1 MEFIDGLIA
10 SLTFTNLMFGIIGS
24 ILGTLIGVLPG
35 IGPALAISLLLPITF
50 TLEPTSALIMFAAI
64 YYGAMYG
71 GSTTSILLNAPGES
85 GSVMTTLEGNKMAR
99 AGRAG
104 PALATAA
111 IGSFLAGAFAT
122 GLLAVGA
129 PFIADL
135 GLRLTPADFFALMV
149 LALGTISAVM
159 GTSIGRGITSLAVGL
174 AIGLVGMDVLTGAQR
189 LTFGNA
195 YALDGIST
203 VIVIVSLFAVGEA
216 LYVAFKGRFG
226 EAKIIKFK
234 GRAWMTKE
242 DWSRSWMP
250 WARGTAIGFPLG
262 VLPAGGSEL
271 PTFLSYNVE
280 KKMAEKKGNSE
291 FGKGAIEGVAG
302 PEAANNANA
311 AGALVP
317 LLALGIP
324 TSATA
329 AVMLSSFEQFN
340 LQPGPLLFSEQSA
353 LVWTLI
359 GALFIGNALLL
370 LINLPLIGWWVKL
383 LKIPPPYL
391 YAGVLTF
398 AMLGAYAVAGNT
410 FGMFVAIAV
419 GVLGLLFRR
428 YGYPITPLILGVVL
442 GPMAELQLRRAV
454 QISNGDFMTLIE
466 KPFSVAVYLF
476 LIFGILISKGWPII
490 RKRIATKT
498 KSVKKTKK
506 TK

>member
-1 MEFIDGLIA
+1 MDFIDGLVA
-10 SLTFTNLMFGIIGS
+10 SLTFNNLMFGVLGS
-24 ILGTLIGVLPG
+24 LLGTLVGVLPG

-50 TLEPTSALIMFAAI
+50 TVEPTSAIIMFCAI

-85 GSVMTTLEGNKMAR
+85 GSVMTSIEGNKMAR
-99 AGRAG
+99 SGKAGA
-104 PALATAA
+104 ALATAA
-111 IGSFLAGAFAT
+111 LGSFFAGAVAT

-159 GTSIGRGITSLAVGL
+159 GTSVVRGVISLAVGL
-174 AIGLVGMDVLTGAQR
+174 AIGMVGLDVLTGAQR
-189 LTFGNA
+189 LTFGNP

-203 VIVIVSLFAVGEA
+203 IIVIVSLFAVGEA

-234 GRAWMTKE
+234 GRAWMTKKE
-242 DWSRSWMP
+242 WSRSWRP
-250 WARGTAIGFPLG
+250 WIRGTALGFPLG

-271 PTFLSYNVE
+271 PTFLSYNLE
-280 KKMAEKKGNSE
+280 KKLANKQAKSE

-329 AVMLSSFEQFN
+329 AVMLSSFDQFN
-340 LQPGPLLFSEQSA
+340 IQAGPLLFTEQST

-370 LINLPLIGWWVKL
+370 LINLPLIGLWVKL
-383 LKIPPPYL
+383 LKIPAPYL

-398 AMLGAYAVAGNT
+398 AMLGAFAVAQNT
-410 FGMFVAIAV
+410 FGMFIAIGV
-419 GVLGLLFRR
+419 GIIGLLFRR
-428 YGYPITPLILGVVL
+428 YGYPITPLILGVVI

-466 KPFSVAVYLF
+466 KPFSVVIYLF
-476 LIFGILISKGWPII
+476 LIVGLVVSKGWPLIK
-490 RKRIATKT
+490 KRMASK
-498 KSVKKTKK
+498 
-506 TK
+506 

>member
-1 MEFIDGLIA
+1 MDFIDGLLA
-10 SLTFTNLMFGIIGS
+10 SLTFNNLMFGVLGS
-24 ILGTLIGVLPG
+24 LLGTLVGVLPG

-50 TLEPTSALIMFAAI
+50 TVEPTSAIIMFCAI

-85 GSVMTTLEGNKMAR
+85 GSVMTSIEGNKMAR
-99 AGRAG
+99 SGKAGA
-104 PALATAA
+104 ALATAA
-111 IGSFLAGAFAT
+111 LGSFFAGAVAT

-159 GTSIGRGITSLAVGL
+159 GTSVVRGVISLAVGL
-174 AIGLVGMDVLTGAQR
+174 AIGMVGLDVLTGAQR
-189 LTFGNA
+189 LTFGNP

-203 VIVIVSLFAVGEA
+203 IIVIVSLFAVGEA

-234 GRAWMTKE
+234 GRAWMTKKE
-242 DWSRSWMP
+242 WSRSWRP
-250 WARGTAIGFPLG
+250 WIRGTALGFPLG

-271 PTFLSYNVE
+271 PTFLSYNLE
-280 KKMAEKKGNSE
+280 KKLANKQAKSE

-329 AVMLSSFEQFN
+329 AVMLSSFDQFN
-340 LQPGPLLFSEQSA
+340 IQAGPLLFTEQST

-370 LINLPLIGWWVKL
+370 LINLPLIGLWVKL
-383 LKIPPPYL
+383 LRIPAPYL

-398 AMLGAYAVAGNT
+398 AMLGAFAVAQNT
-410 FGMFVAIAV
+410 FGMFIAIGV
-419 GVLGLLFRR
+419 GIIGLLFRR
-428 YGYPITPLILGVVL
+428 YGYPITPLILGVVI

-466 KPFSVAVYLF
+466 KPFSVVIYLF
-476 LIFGILISKGWPII
+476 LIIGLVVSKGWPLIK
-490 RKRIATKT
+490 KRMASK
-498 KSVKKTKK
+498 
-506 TK
+506 

>member
-1 MEFIDGLIA
+1 MEFIDGLVA
-10 SLTFTNLMFGIIGS
+10 SLTFTNLLFGILGS

-85 GSVMTTLEGNKMAR
+85 GSVMTTIEGNKMAR

-111 IGSFLAGAFAT
+111 IGSFFAGAVAT

-159 GTSIGRGITSLAVGL
+159 GTSIARGITSLAVGL

-226 EAKIIKFK
+226 EAKVIKFK

-242 DWSRSWMP
+242 DWSRSWRP
-250 WARGTAIGFPLG
+250 WARGTALGFPLG

-280 KKMAEKKGNSE
+280 KKMAEKKNKGKSE

-311 AGALVP
+311 ARALVP

-340 LQPGPLLFSEQSA
+340 LQPGPLLFTEQSA

-370 LINLPLIGWWVKL
+370 LINLPLIGMWVKL

-410 FGMFVAIAV
+410 FGMSIAIAV
-419 GVLGLLFRR
+419 GILGLLFRR
-428 YGYPITPLILGVVL
+428 YGYPITPLILGVVI

-454 QISNGDFMTLIE
+454 QISNGDYMTLIE
-466 KPFSVAVYLF
+466 KPFSVVIYLF
-476 LIFGILISKGWPII
+476 LIFGLVVSKLWPQI
-490 RKRIATKT
+490 RKRLKATAKT
-498 KSVKKTKK
+498 K
-506 TK
+506 

>member
-1 MEFIDGLIA
+1 MEFIDGLVA
-10 SLTFTNLMFGIIGS
+10 SLTFTNLLFGILGS

-85 GSVMTTLEGNKMAR
+85 GSVMTTIEGNKMAR

-111 IGSFLAGAFAT
+111 IGSFFAGAVAT
-122 GLLAVGA
+122 GLLAVVA

-159 GTSIGRGITSLAVGL
+159 GTSIARGITSLAVGL
-174 AIGLVGMDVLTGAQR
+174 AIGLVGMDVLSGAQR

-226 EAKIIKFK
+226 EAKVIKFK

-242 DWSRSWMP
+242 DWSRSWRP
-250 WARGTAIGFPLG
+250 WARGTALGFPLG

-280 KKMAEKKGNSE
+280 KKMAEKKNKGKSE

-340 LQPGPLLFSEQSA
+340 LQPGPLLFTEQSA

-370 LINLPLIGWWVKL
+370 LINLPLIGMWVKL

-410 FGMFVAIAV
+410 FGMSIAIAV
-419 GVLGLLFRR
+419 GILGLLFRR
-428 YGYPITPLILGVVL
+428 YGYPITPLILGVVI

-454 QISNGDFMTLIE
+454 QISNGDYMTLIE
-466 KPFSVAVYLF
+466 KPFSVVIYLF
-476 LIFGILISKGWPII
+476 LIFGLVVSKLWPQI
-490 RKRIATKT
+490 RKRLKATAKT
-498 KSVKKTKK
+498 K
-506 TK
+506 

>member
-1 MEFIDGLIA
+1 MEFIDGLVA
-10 SLTFTNLMFGIIGS
+10 SLTFTNLLFGILGS

-85 GSVMTTLEGNKMAR
+85 GSVMTTIEGNKMAR

-111 IGSFLAGAFAT
+111 IGSFFAGAVAT

-159 GTSIGRGITSLAVGL
+159 GTSIARGITSLAVGL
-174 AIGLVGMDVLTGAQR
+174 AIGLVGMDVLSGAQR

-226 EAKIIKFK
+226 EAKVIKFK

-242 DWSRSWMP
+242 DWSRSWRP
-250 WARGTAIGFPLG
+250 WVRGTALGFPLG

-280 KKMAEKKGNSE
+280 KKMAEKKNQGKSE

-340 LQPGPLLFSEQSA
+340 LQPGPLLFTEQSA

-370 LINLPLIGWWVKL
+370 LINLPLIGMWVKL

-398 AMLGAYAVAGNT
+398 AMLGAYAVSGNT
-410 FGMFVAIAV
+410 FGMSIAIAV
-419 GVLGLLFRR
+419 GILGLLFRR
-428 YGYPITPLILGVVL
+428 YGYPITPLILGVVI

-466 KPFSVAVYLF
+466 KPFSIVIYLF
-476 LIFGILISKGWPII
+476 LILGLVISKLWPQIK
-490 RKRIATKT
+490 KRMATEP
-498 KSVKKTKK
+498 KSVKKTK
-506 TK
+506 

>member
-1 MEFIDGLIA
+1 MEFVDGLVA
-10 SLTFTNLMFGIIGS
+10 SLTFNNLMFGVLGS
-24 ILGTLIGVLPG
+24 ILGTLVGVLPG

-50 TLEPTSALIMFAAI
+50 TVEPTSAIIMFAAI

-85 GSVMTTLEGNKMAR
+85 GSVMTSIEGNKMAR
-99 AGRAG
+99 AGKAG
-104 PALATAA
+104 GALATAA
-111 IGSFLAGAFAT
+111 LGSFFAGAVAT
-122 GLLAVGA
+122 GLLAIGA

-159 GTSIGRGITSLAVGL
+159 GTSVVRGLISLAVGL
-174 AIGLVGMDVLTGAQR
+174 AIGIVGLDVLTGAQR
-189 LTFGNA
+189 LTFGNP

-234 GRAWMTKE
+234 GRAWMSKE
-242 DWSRSWMP
+242 EWSRSWRP
-250 WARGTAIGFPLG
+250 WIRGTALGFPLG

-271 PTFLSYNVE
+271 PTFLSYNLE
-280 KKMAEKKGNSE
+280 KKLAGKKAKSE

-329 AVMLSSFEQFN
+329 AVMLSSFDQFN
-340 LQPGPLLFSEQSA
+340 IQAGPLLFTEQSA

-370 LINLPLIGWWVKL
+370 LINLPLIGMWVKL
-383 LKIPPPYL
+383 LKIPAPYL

-398 AMLGAYAVAGNT
+398 AMLGAFAVAQNT
-410 FGMFVAIAV
+410 FGMFIAIGV
-419 GVLGLLFRR
+419 GIIGLLFRR
-428 YGYPITPLILGVVL
+428 YGYPITPLILGVVI

-466 KPFSVAVYLF
+466 KPFSVVIYTF
-476 LIFGILISKGWPII
+476 LILGIVISKGWPVIK
-490 RKRIATKT
+490 KRMASK
-498 KSVKKTKK
+498 
-506 TK
+506 

>member
-10 SLTFTNLMFGIIGS
+10 SLTFTNLMFGMLGS

-71 GSTTSILLNAPGES
+71 GSTTSILMNAPGES
-85 GSVMTTLEGNKMAR
+85 GSVMTTLEGSKMAR

-111 IGSFLAGAFAT
+111 IGSFFAGAVAT

-159 GTSIGRGITSLAVGL
+159 GTSIARGVTSLAVGL

-234 GRAWMTKE
+234 GRAYMTKE
-242 DWSRSWMP
+242 DWSRSWWP
-250 WARGTAIGFPLG
+250 WARGAAIGFPLG

-271 PTFLSYNVE
+271 PTFLSFNVE
-280 KKMAEKKGNSE
+280 KKLALKRGKGKSE

-329 AVMLSSFEQFN
+329 AVMLGSFEQFN
-340 LQPGPLLFSEQSA
+340 LQPGPLLFTEQSA

-398 AMLGAYAVAGNT
+398 AMLGAYAVSGNT

-428 YGYPITPLILGVVL
+428 YGYPVTPLILGVVI

-466 KPFSVAVYLF
+466 KPFSVVIYLF
-476 LIFGILISKGWPII
+476 LIFGVVVSKLWPQIK
-490 RKRIATKT
+490 KRIAVKT
-498 KSVKKTKK
+498 K
-506 TK
+506 

>member
-1 MEFIDGLIA
+1 MDFIDGLVA
-10 SLTFTNLMFGIIGS
+10 SLTFNNLMFGVLGS
-24 ILGTLIGVLPG
+24 LLGTLVGVLPG

-50 TLEPTSALIMFAAI
+50 TVEPTSAIIMFCAI

-85 GSVMTTLEGNKMAR
+85 GSVMTSIEGNKMAR
-99 AGRAG
+99 SGKAGA
-104 PALATAA
+104 ALATAA
-111 IGSFLAGAFAT
+111 LGSFFAGAVAT

-159 GTSIGRGITSLAVGL
+159 GTSVVRGMISLAVGL
-174 AIGLVGMDVLTGAQR
+174 AIGMVGLDVLTGAQR
-189 LTFGNA
+189 LTFGNP

-203 VIVIVSLFAVGEA
+203 IIVIVSLFAVGEA

-234 GRAWMTKE
+234 GRAWMTKKE
-242 DWSRSWMP
+242 WSRSWRP
-250 WARGTAIGFPLG
+250 WIRGTALGFPLG

-271 PTFLSYNVE
+271 PTFLSYNLE
-280 KKMAEKKGNSE
+280 KKLAKKQAKSE

-329 AVMLSSFEQFN
+329 AVMLSSFDQFN
-340 LQPGPLLFSEQSA
+340 IQAGPLLFIEQA
-353 LVWTLI
+353 TLVWTLI

-370 LINLPLIGWWVKL
+370 LINLPLIGLWVKL
-383 LKIPPPYL
+383 LRIPAPYL

-398 AMLGAYAVAGNT
+398 AMLGAFAVAQNT
-410 FGMFVAIAV
+410 FGMFIAIGV
-419 GVLGLLFRR
+419 GIIGLLFRR
-428 YGYPITPLILGVVL
+428 YGYPITPLILGVVI

-466 KPFSVAVYLF
+466 KPFSVVIYTF
-476 LIFGILISKGWPII
+476 LVLGIVISKGWPLIK
-490 RKRIATKT
+490 KRMASK
-498 KSVKKTKK
+498 
-506 TK
+506 

>member
-1 MEFIDGLIA
+1 MEFVDGLVA
-10 SLTFTNLMFGIIGS
+10 SLTFNNLMFGVLGS
-24 ILGTLIGVLPG
+24 ILGTLVGVLPG

-50 TLEPTSALIMFAAI
+50 TVEPTSALIMFAAI

-85 GSVMTTLEGNKMAR
+85 GSVMTSIEGNKMAR
-99 AGRAG
+99 AGKAG
-104 PALATAA
+104 AALATAA
-111 IGSFLAGAFAT
+111 LGSFFAGAVAT
-122 GLLAVGA
+122 GLLAIGA

-159 GTSIGRGITSLAVGL
+159 GTSVVRGLISLAVGL
-174 AIGLVGMDVLTGAQR
+174 AIGIVGMDVLTGAQR
-189 LTFGNA
+189 LTFGNP

-234 GRAWMTKE
+234 GRAWMSKNE
-242 DWSRSWMP
+242 WSRSWRP
-250 WARGTAIGFPLG
+250 WIRGTALGFPLG

-271 PTFLSYNVE
+271 PTFLSYNLE
-280 KKMAEKKGNSE
+280 KKLAGKKAKSE

-311 AGALVP
+311 AGSLVP

-324 TSATA
+324 TSATS

-340 LQPGPLLFSEQSA
+340 IQAGPLLFTEQSA

-370 LINLPLIGWWVKL
+370 IINLPLIGMWVKL
-383 LKIPPPYL
+383 LKIPAPYL

-398 AMLGAYAVAGNT
+398 AMLGAFAVAQNT
-410 FGMFVAIAV
+410 FGMFIAIGV
-419 GVLGLLFRR
+419 GIIGLLFRR
-428 YGYPITPLILGVVL
+428 YGYPITPLILGVVI

-466 KPFSVAVYLF
+466 KPFSVVIYTF
-476 LIFGILISKGWPII
+476 LILGIAISKGWPVIK
-490 RKRIATKT
+490 KRMASK
-498 KSVKKTKK
+498 
-506 TK
+506 

>member
-1 MEFIDGLIA
+1 MDFIDGLVA
-10 SLTFTNLMFGIIGS
+10 SLTFNNLMFGVLGS
-24 ILGTLIGVLPG
+24 LLGTLVGVLPG

-50 TLEPTSALIMFAAI
+50 TVEPTSAIIMFCAI

-85 GSVMTTLEGNKMAR
+85 GSVMTSIEGNKMAR
-99 AGRAG
+99 SGKAGA
-104 PALATAA
+104 ALATAA
-111 IGSFLAGAFAT
+111 LGSFFAGAVAT

-159 GTSIGRGITSLAVGL
+159 GTSVVRGMISLAVGL
-174 AIGLVGMDVLTGAQR
+174 AIGMVGLDVLTGAQR
-189 LTFGNA
+189 LTFGNP

-203 VIVIVSLFAVGEA
+203 IIVIVSLFAVGEA

-226 EAKIIKFK
+226 EAKVIKFK
-234 GRAWMTKE
+234 GRAWMTKKE
-242 DWSRSWMP
+242 WSRSWRP
-250 WARGTAIGFPLG
+250 WIRGTALGFPLG

-271 PTFLSYNVE
+271 PTFLSYNLE
-280 KKMAEKKGNSE
+280 KKLANKQAKSE

-329 AVMLSSFEQFN
+329 AVMLSSFDQFN
-340 LQPGPLLFSEQSA
+340 IQAGPLLFTEQST

-370 LINLPLIGWWVKL
+370 LINLPLIGLWVKL
-383 LKIPPPYL
+383 LKIPAPYL

-398 AMLGAYAVAGNT
+398 AMLGAFAVAQNT
-410 FGMFVAIAV
+410 FGMFIAIGV
-419 GVLGLLFRR
+419 GIIGLLFRR
-428 YGYPITPLILGVVL
+428 YGYPITPLILGVVI

-466 KPFSVAVYLF
+466 KPFSVVIYLF
-476 LIFGILISKGWPII
+476 LIVGLVVSKGWPLIK
-490 RKRIATKT
+490 KRMASK
-498 KSVKKTKK
+498 
-506 TK
+506 

>member
-1 MEFIDGLIA
+1 MEFIDGLVA
-10 SLTFTNLMFGIIGS
+10 SLTFTNLLFGILGS

-85 GSVMTTLEGNKMAR
+85 GSVMTTIEGNKMAR

-111 IGSFLAGAFAT
+111 IGSFFAGAVAT

-159 GTSIGRGITSLAVGL
+159 GTSIARGITSLAVGL
-174 AIGLVGMDVLTGAQR
+174 AIGLVGMDVLSGAQR

-226 EAKIIKFK
+226 EAKVIKFK

-242 DWSRSWMP
+242 DWSRSLRP
-250 WARGTAIGFPLG
+250 WVRGTALGFPLG

-280 KKMAEKKGNSE
+280 KKMAEKKNQGKSE

-340 LQPGPLLFSEQSA
+340 LQPVPLLFTEQSA

-370 LINLPLIGWWVKL
+370 LINLPLIGMWVKL

-410 FGMFVAIAV
+410 FGMYIAIAV
-419 GVLGLLFRR
+419 GILGLLFRR
-428 YGYPITPLILGVVL
+428 YGYPITPLILGVVI

-454 QISNGDFMTLIE
+454 QISNGDYMTLIE
-466 KPFSVAVYLF
+466 KPFSVVIYLF
-476 LIFGILISKGWPII
+476 LIFGLVVSKLWPQI
-490 RKRIATKT
+490 RKRLKATAKT
-498 KSVKKTKK
+498 K
-506 TK
+506 

>member
-1 MEFIDGLIA
+1 MEFIDGLVA
-10 SLTFTNLMFGIIGS
+10 SLTFTNLMFGVIGS

-35 IGPALAISLLLPITF
+35 IGPALAISLLLPVTF

-71 GSTTSILLNAPGES
+71 GSTTSILMNAPGES

-99 AGRAG
+99 SGRAG

-111 IGSFLAGAFAT
+111 IGSFLAGAVAT

-159 GTSIGRGITSLAVGL
+159 GTSIARGVISLAVGL

-226 EAKIIKFK
+226 EAKVIKFK

-242 DWSRSWMP
+242 DWSRSWFP

-271 PTFLSYNVE
+271 PTFLSYNIE
-280 KKMAEKKGNSE
+280 KKYALKKGKGKSE

-340 LQPGPLLFSEQSA
+340 LQPGPLLFTEQSD

-370 LINLPLIGWWVKL
+370 LINLPLIGMWVKL
-383 LKIPPPYL
+383 LKIPAPYL

-398 AMLGAYAVAGNT
+398 AMLGAFAVAGNT
-410 FGMFVAIAV
+410 FGMFIAIAV

-428 YGYPITPLILGVVL
+428 YGYPITPLILGVVI

-466 KPFSVAVYLF
+466 RPFSVVIYLF
-476 LIFGILISKGWPII
+476 LIFGLVISKLLPQIK
-490 RKRIATKT
+490 KRLA
-498 KSVKKTKK
+498 VKAK
-506 TK
+506 

>member
-1 MEFIDGLIA
+1 MEFINGLIA
-10 SLTFTNLMFGIIGS
+10 SLTLTNLMFGFLGS
-24 ILGTLIGVLPG
+24 ILGTLVGVLPG
-35 IGPALAISLLLPITF
+35 IGPALAIALLLPVTF
-50 TLEPTSALIMFAAI
+50 TVEPTSALIMFAAI

-85 GSVMTTLEGNKMAR
+85 GSVMTTIEGNKMAR

-104 PALATAA
+104 AALSTAA
-111 IGSFLAGAFAT
+111 VGSFFAGAIAT
-122 GLLAVGA
+122 GLLAIGA

-135 GLRLTPADFFALMV
+135 GLRLTPADYFALMV

-159 GTSIGRGITSLAVGL
+159 GQSVVRGLMSLAIGL
-174 AIGLVGMDVLTGAQR
+174 GIGLVGMDVLTGAQR

-226 EAKIIKFK
+226 EAKIIDFK
-234 GRAWMTKE
+234 GKAWMTKE
-242 DWSRSWMP
+242 DWSRSWRP
-250 WARGTAIGFPLG
+250 WARGTALGFPLG

-271 PTFLSYNVE
+271 PTFLSYNIE
-280 KKMAEKKGNSE
+280 KRLASKKAKSE

-329 AVMLSSFEQFN
+329 AVMLGSFEQFN
-340 LQPGPLLFSEQSA
+340 IQAGPLLFSEQGS

-359 GALFIGNALLL
+359 GALFIGNFLLL
-370 LINLPLIGWWVKL
+370 VINLPLIGVWVKL
-383 LKIPPPYL
+383 LKIPPHYL

-398 AMLGAYAVAGNT
+398 AMLGAYAVAQNT

-419 GVLGLLFRR
+419 GILGLLFRR

-454 QISNGDFMTLIE
+454 QIANGDFMTLIE
-466 KPFSVAVYLF
+466 KPFSVVIYLLLF
-476 LIFGILISKGWPII
+476 SGIVIPKVWPLIKKRLASK
-490 RKRIATKT
+490 
-498 KSVKKTKK
+498 
-506 TK
+506 

>member
-1 MEFIDGLIA
+1 MDFIDGLVA
-10 SLTFTNLMFGIIGS
+10 SLTFNNLMFGVLGS
-24 ILGTLIGVLPG
+24 LLGTLVGVLPG

-50 TLEPTSALIMFAAI
+50 TVEPTSAIIMFCAI

-85 GSVMTTLEGNKMAR
+85 GSVMTSIEGNKMAR
-99 AGRAG
+99 SGKAGA
-104 PALATAA
+104 ALATAA
-111 IGSFLAGAFAT
+111 LGSFFAGAVAT

-159 GTSIGRGITSLAVGL
+159 GTSVVRGVISLAVGL
-174 AIGLVGMDVLTGAQR
+174 AIGMVGLDVLTGAQR
-189 LTFGNA
+189 LTFGNP

-203 VIVIVSLFAVGEA
+203 IIVIVSLFAVGEA

-234 GRAWMTKE
+234 GRAWMTKKE
-242 DWSRSWMP
+242 WSRSWRP
-250 WARGTAIGFPLG
+250 WIRGTALGFPLG

-271 PTFLSYNVE
+271 PTFLSYNLE
-280 KKMAEKKGNSE
+280 KKLANKQAKSE

-329 AVMLSSFEQFN
+329 AVMLSSFDQFN
-340 LQPGPLLFSEQSA
+340 IQAGPLLFTEQST

-370 LINLPLIGWWVKL
+370 LINLPLIGLWVKL
-383 LKIPPPYL
+383 LRIPAPYL

-398 AMLGAYAVAGNT
+398 AMLGAFAVAQNT
-410 FGMFVAIAV
+410 FGMFIAIGV
-419 GVLGLLFRR
+419 GIIGLLFRR
-428 YGYPITPLILGVVL
+428 YGYPITPLILGVVI

-466 KPFSVAVYLF
+466 KPFSVVIYLF
-476 LIFGILISKGWPII
+476 LIIGLVVSKGWPLIK
-490 RKRIATKT
+490 KRMASK
-498 KSVKKTKK
+498 
-506 TK
+506 

>member
-1 MEFIDGLIA
+1 MDFIDGLVA
-10 SLTFTNLMFGIIGS
+10 SLTFNNLIFGVLGS
-24 ILGTLIGVLPG
+24 LLGTLVGVLPG

-50 TLEPTSALIMFAAI
+50 TVEPTSAIIMFCAI

-85 GSVMTTLEGNKMAR
+85 GSVMTSIEGNKMAR
-99 AGRAG
+99 SGKAGA
-104 PALATAA
+104 ALATAA
-111 IGSFLAGAFAT
+111 LGSFFAGAVAT

-159 GTSIGRGITSLAVGL
+159 GTSVVRGVISLAVGL
-174 AIGLVGMDVLTGAQR
+174 AIGMVGLDVLTGAQR
-189 LTFGNA
+189 LTFGNP

-203 VIVIVSLFAVGEA
+203 IIVIVSLFAVGEA

-234 GRAWMTKE
+234 GRAWMTKKE
-242 DWSRSWMP
+242 WSRSWRP
-250 WARGTAIGFPLG
+250 WIRGTALGFPLG

-271 PTFLSYNVE
+271 PTFLSYNLE
-280 KKMAEKKGNSE
+280 KKLANKQAKSE

-329 AVMLSSFEQFN
+329 AVMLSSFDQFN
-340 LQPGPLLFSEQSA
+340 IQAGPLLFTEQST

-370 LINLPLIGWWVKL
+370 LINLPLIGLWVKL
-383 LKIPPPYL
+383 LKIPAPYL

-398 AMLGAYAVAGNT
+398 AMLGAFAVAQNT
-410 FGMFVAIAV
+410 FGMFIAIGV
-419 GVLGLLFRR
+419 GIIGLLFRR
-428 YGYPITPLILGVVL
+428 YGYPITPLILGVVI

-466 KPFSVAVYLF
+466 KPFSVVIYLF
-476 LIFGILISKGWPII
+476 LIIGLVVSKGWPLIK
-490 RKRIATKT
+490 KRMASK
-498 KSVKKTKK
+498 
-506 TK
+506 

>member
-1 MEFIDGLIA
+1 MDFIDGLVA
-10 SLTFTNLMFGIIGS
+10 SLTFNNLMFGVLGS
-24 ILGTLIGVLPG
+24 LLGTLVGVLPG

-50 TLEPTSALIMFAAI
+50 TVEPTSAIIMFCAI

-85 GSVMTTLEGNKMAR
+85 GSVMTSIEGNKMAR
-99 AGRAG
+99 SGKAGA
-104 PALATAA
+104 ALATAA
-111 IGSFLAGAFAT
+111 LGSFFAGAVAT

-159 GTSIGRGITSLAVGL
+159 GTSVVRGVISLAVGL
-174 AIGLVGMDVLTGAQR
+174 AIGMVGLDVLTGAQR
-189 LTFGNA
+189 LTFGNP

-203 VIVIVSLFAVGEA
+203 IIVIVSLFAVGEA

-234 GRAWMTKE
+234 GRAWMTKKE
-242 DWSRSWMP
+242 WSRSWRP
-250 WARGTAIGFPLG
+250 WIRGTALGFPLG

-271 PTFLSYNVE
+271 PTFLSYNLE
-280 KKMAEKKGNSE
+280 KKLANKQAKTE

-329 AVMLSSFEQFN
+329 AVMLSSFDQFN
-340 LQPGPLLFSEQSA
+340 IQAGPLLFTEQST

-370 LINLPLIGWWVKL
+370 LINLPLIGLWVKL
-383 LKIPPPYL
+383 LKIPAPYL

-398 AMLGAYAVAGNT
+398 AMLGAFAVAQNT
-410 FGMFVAIAV
+410 FGMFIAIGV
-419 GVLGLLFRR
+419 GIIGLLFRR
-428 YGYPITPLILGVVL
+428 YGYPITPLILGVVI

-466 KPFSVAVYLF
+466 KPFSVVIYLF
-476 LIFGILISKGWPII
+476 LIIGLVVSKGWPLIK
-490 RKRIATKT
+490 KRMASK
-498 KSVKKTKK
+498 
-506 TK
+506 

>member
-1 MEFIDGLIA
+1 
-10 SLTFTNLMFGIIGS
+10 
-24 ILGTLIGVLPG
+24 
-35 IGPALAISLLLPITF
+35 
-50 TLEPTSALIMFAAI
+50 MFAAI

-85 GSVMTTLEGNKMAR
+85 GSVMTTIEGNKMAR

-111 IGSFLAGAFAT
+111 IGSFFAGAVAT

-159 GTSIGRGITSLAVGL
+159 GTSIARGITSLAVGL
-174 AIGLVGMDVLTGAQR
+174 AIGLVGMDVLSGAQR

-226 EAKIIKFK
+226 EAKVIKFK
-234 GRAWMTKE
+234 GRALMTKE
-242 DWSRSWMP
+242 DWSRSWRP
-250 WARGTAIGFPLG
+250 WVRGTALGFPLG

-280 KKMAEKKGNSE
+280 KKMAEKKNQGKSE

-340 LQPGPLLFSEQSA
+340 LQPGPLLFTEQSA

-370 LINLPLIGWWVKL
+370 LINLPLIGMWVKL

-410 FGMFVAIAV
+410 FGMSIAIAV
-419 GVLGLLFRR
+419 GILGLLFRR
-428 YGYPITPLILGVVL
+428 YGYPITPLILGVVI

-454 QISNGDFMTLIE
+454 QISNGDYMTLIE
-466 KPFSVAVYLF
+466 KPFSVVIYLF
-476 LIFGILISKGWPII
+476 LIFGLVVSKLWPQI
-490 RKRIATKT
+490 RKRLKATAKT
-498 KSVKKTKK
+498 K
-506 TK
+506 